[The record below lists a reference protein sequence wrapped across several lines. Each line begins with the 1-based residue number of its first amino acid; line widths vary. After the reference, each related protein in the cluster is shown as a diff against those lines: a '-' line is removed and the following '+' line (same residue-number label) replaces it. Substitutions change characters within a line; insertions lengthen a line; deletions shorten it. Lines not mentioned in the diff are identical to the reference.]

1 MLNETFSVIF
11 KHRAPNYDFLFWL
24 MQIKKNLR
32 RIFQAENDCSL
43 SSIKSSGTTAQ
54 VHEFVGQH
62 CHFMTLLKRRYHT
75 VSSRNWKEEEFEKY
89 VEWNCH
95 LLARE
100 KATCEK
106 SWNISGIRIK
116 IQSDTLYEL
125 FEKSNFCPKIQFLD
139 KK

>member
-1 MLNETFSVIF
+1 MSTQNVNVARFARNVEW
-11 KHRAPNYDFLFWL
+11 DFFCDFQTPCTKLWFFFWL
-24 MQIKKNLR
+24 MRKKNLR

-125 FEKSNFCPKIQFLD
+125 F
-139 KK
+139 